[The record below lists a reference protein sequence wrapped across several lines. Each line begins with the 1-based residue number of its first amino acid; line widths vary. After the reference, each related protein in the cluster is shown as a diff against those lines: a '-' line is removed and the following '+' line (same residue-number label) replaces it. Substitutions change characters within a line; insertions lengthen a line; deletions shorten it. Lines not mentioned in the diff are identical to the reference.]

1 MIMATARM
9 TIGTVFDT
17 VSNAA
22 VAASTILGSGIKA
35 VNMLDKYVGDAAE
48 KQAIR
53 SLVDMESFETRL
65 QEEVAMED
73 TQRHL
78 KLKEFLGKSA
88 EHAEL
93 YKKNS
98 DRIAAVLAKRKGQQ

>member
-1 MIMATARM
+1 MATARM

-22 VAASTILGSGIKA
+22 VAASTVLGSGIKA
-35 VNMLDKYVGDAAE
+35 VNMLDKYVSDAAE
-48 KQAIR
+48 KQEIR

-73 TQRHL
+73 TQRHI
-78 KLKEFLGKSA
+78 KLKEFMDKSP
-88 EHAEL
+88 EHQRL
-93 YKKNS
+93 YQSNF
-98 DRIAAVLAKRKGQQ
+98 DRIAAVLAKRKAA

>member
-1 MIMATARM
+1 MATARM

-22 VAASTILGSGIKA
+22 VAASTVLGSGIKA
-35 VNMLDKYVGDAAE
+35 VNMLDKYVSDAAE
-48 KQAIR
+48 KQEIR

-78 KLKEFLGKSA
+78 KLQEFIKKTP
-88 EHAEL
+88 EHAQL
-93 YKKNS
+93 YQANF
-98 DRIAAVLAKRKGQQ
+98 DRIAKVLASRKAA